1 MIGDMPESEQQTDTR
16 LRLEKILA
24 VPQERVFAAFVD
36 ADQLRSWWGPAGFTV
51 PRLEFDATE
60 GTDYRIA
67 MQPPDG
73 DVFHVRGTFRAVEP
87 PRRLAFTFVY
97 EEPDPDDQETLV
109 TLTFDSAERGT
120 RVTLDQGPFQTAAR
134 LELHRHGW
142 TDTLERL
149 ERSLA

>member
-1 MIGDMPESEQQTDTR
+1 MIGGMAESEQPTESR
-16 LRLEKILA
+16 LHLEKILV

-60 GTDYRIA
+60 GKDYRIA

-87 PRRLAFTFVY
+87 PRRLALTFVY

-109 TLTFDSAERGT
+109 TLTFDSTERGT
-120 RVTLDQGPFQTAAR
+120 RVILDQGPFMTAAR
-134 LELHRHGW
+134 LELHRDGW
-142 TDTLERL
+142 ADTLERL